1 MMAVAARRRTAGRPG
16 SKAAV
21 LCKRRA
27 RVKQTCTGK
36 HKHCTSRPRANN
48 NQQNSHG
55 SLSLFP
61 LRFLALAPPLLL
73 LLGSSKSGILL
84 PVNFG
89 ISFID
94 GTAGQLTF
102 LDFYYLLL
110 GLYSCQHSSPNFRFN
125 QNKILGYFVK
135 RSAICRI
142 WIHRND
148 GDSRPRFCV

>member
-21 LCKRRA
+21 QVQAPRA
-27 RVKQTCTGK
+27 RQTNMYGETQAL
-36 HKHCTSRPRANN
+36 HQPRANN
-48 NQQNSHG
+48 NQQNSHR

-73 LLGSSKSGILL
+73 LLGSSKPGILL

-94 GTAGQLTF
+94 GTGGQLTF

-110 GLYSCQHSSPNFRFN
+110 GLYSCQHSSPKFRFN
-125 QNKILGYFVK
+125 KKKIIGLLCQTF
-135 RSAICRI
+135 
-142 WIHRND
+142 
-148 GDSRPRFCV
+148 

>member
-1 MMAVAARRRTAGRPG
+1 MTTRASEAMMAARRRTGGRPG

-21 LCKRRA
+21 QASPRA
-27 RVKQTCTGK
+27 RQTNMYGETQAL
-36 HKHCTSRPRANN
+36 HQPRANN

-61 LRFLALAPPLLL
+61 LRFLAPPPLLL
-73 LLGSSKSGILL
+73 LLGSSKSGILH

-94 GTAGQLTF
+94 GTGGQLTF

-110 GLYSCQHSSPNFRFN
+110 GYPHSYYPISLP
-125 QNKILGYFVK
+125 
-135 RSAICRI
+135 
-142 WIHRND
+142 
-148 GDSRPRFCV
+148 